1 MLSHVHV
8 TNIEHEES
16 RNFCNTTFLFSTEA
30 FSYLVC
36 VFLFIPVIC
45 LGLHYFT
52 CANTS
57 ILLHIN
63 VRRIINAGS
72 TDEENIDLQKKLLGC
87 HYKNPV

>member
-1 MLSHVHV
+1 MKNAETFATPLSY
-8 TNIEHEES
+8 
-16 RNFCNTTFLFSTEA
+16 FLQKLSPILFVCFS
-30 FSYLVC
+30 L
-36 VFLFIPVIC
+36 IPVIC

-72 TDEENIDLQKKLLGC
+72 TGEEKTDL
-87 HYKNPV
+87 